1 MLEIYFNTTSRE
13 AFDADGNQFRS
24 GMPRLAYMSRDMVR
38 VILCS
43 ETPEND
49 NAGADPSTWTRDTSY
64 NVAGIGA
71 MLTVDSDY
79 IHKLKGE
86 LAAEVPAGSVSSV
99 TATIASASYA
109 KIPSSGVLRL
119 FDAYGNY
126 EALSYAARSIEGT
139 SVTFTTSGTLAGTYE
154 TGAMDC
160 DQSPYC
166 SAMLDT
172 AASNV
177 EEGEFVF
184 QLVVNSDRL
193 REEMDYTDTEKLSV
207 KGLEI
212 LLYKTTD
219 GTDETLNAF
228 VCDTFSIVGTIGA
241 VGFESDPPDGTE
253 NKLAGVVDQL
263 LAAGF
268 EVEQQYD
275 SAGNTQFRF
284 RSVEAGGTWSAWVT
298 VNKGQDRLPCS
309 LTVGTV
315 TTGEPGTNAEVEI
328 TGEGPNQIINFK
340 IPRGNAGESAS
351 GLFLEF
357 KNAGS
362 LLLKSG
368 TALSVGDVE
377 YSATADVELDVAD
390 LLDTGTIQAGK
401 DYCVYITT
409 DQTFVVSL
417 NSTFPSGTL
426 SDGSTAFS
434 AENTRKIGGFHTLCA
449 DAGEIDGHPLS
460 GFSAGDILPASVWCL
475 NHRPYCEPAGMV
487 YCSALDFWV
496 DIYLQS
502 GTGEATASVFGGT
515 ITHTRCQPDHIDDML
530 SVRKKLL
537 SDEEFSASAAASNQQ
552 TAISGAAA
560 PATTGGNTDTA
571 GRRMISA
578 IGCEDC
584 CGGLGQFLAD
594 ISAAG
599 KNGWNGETY
608 GTAYVL
614 VAGGNYANGQNSGPT
629 SRFCNCNRND
639 TAAILS
645 ARGMSPNRTSTEG

>member
-24 GMPRLAYMSRDMVR
+24 GMPRLAYMSRDTVR

-49 NAGADPSTWTRDTSY
+49 NAGVDPATWTRDSSY
-64 NVAGIGA
+64 NVSGIGA

-99 TATIASASYA
+99 TATISSASYA
-109 KIPSSGVLRL
+109 KIPSAGVLRL

-126 EALSYAARSIEGT
+126 EALSYTARSIDGT
-139 SVTFTTSGTLAGTYE
+139 SVTFTTSGTVSGAYT
-154 TGAMDC
+154 TGATMDC

-177 EEGEFVF
+177 EQGEFVF

-219 GTDETLNAF
+219 GTDEPLNAF

-253 NKLAGVVDQL
+253 NKLAGLVDQL

-284 RSVEAGGTWSAWVT
+284 RSVEAGGTWSSWVT
-298 VNKGQDRLPCS
+298 VNKGQDGEDGLPCS

-315 TTGEPGTNAEVEI
+315 TTGEPGTDAEVEI
-328 TGEGPNQIINFK
+328 TGEAPNQTVNFT
-340 IPRGNAGESAS
+340 IPRGNTGE
-351 GLFLEF
+351 
-357 KNAGS
+357 
-362 LLLKSG
+362 SG
-368 TALSVGDVE
+368 TAVGSISLFAGATLPEGYLLCDGAALSREVYAE
-377 YSATADVELDVAD
+377 LFSAI
-390 LLDTGTIQAGK
+390 GTTWGE
-401 DYCVYITT
+401 
-409 DQTFVVSL
+409 
-417 NSTFPSGTL
+417 G
-426 SDGSTAFS
+426 DGSTTF
-434 AENTRKIGGFHTLCA
+434 NLPDLTDKTVWGGEA
-449 DAGEIDGHPLS
+449 DAVGGYRE
-460 GFSAGDILPASVWCL
+460 AGLP
-475 NHRPYCEPAGMV
+475 N
-487 YCSALDFWV
+487 
-496 DIYLQS
+496 I
-502 GTGEATASVFGGT
+502 TGELFQDGVDADTNNGLVWGGNGAFYVGGQQDNNSATYTPSPTQRRPKRMGFDASRSSSIYG
-515 ITHTRCQPDHIDDML
+515 H
-530 SVRKKLL
+530 
-537 SDEEFSASAAASNQQ
+537 
-552 TAISGAAA
+552 
-560 PATTGGNTDTA
+560 ATTVQPPA
-571 GRRMISA
+571 AVM
-578 IGCEDC
+578 
-584 CGGLGQFLAD
+584 QFC
-594 ISAAG
+594 I
-599 KNGWNGETY
+599 KY
-608 GTAYVL
+608 
-614 VAGGNYANGQNSGPT
+614 
-629 SRFCNCNRND
+629 
-639 TAAILS
+639 
-645 ARGMSPNRTSTEG
+645 M